1 MELSFQN
8 DKKQLRVEIAAKE
21 KVLNDTKATLKQT
34 LTTLKIEKENYKSKI
49 IVIRHESEREKS
61 DLMVMVRL
69 TTLSNL
75 QSINLYLF

>member
-8 DKKQLRVEIAAKE
+8 DKKQLRQEIASKE

-34 LTTLKIEKENYKSKI
+34 LSNLKIEKENFKSKI
-49 IVIRHESEREKS
+49 IVIRHESEREKN

-69 TTLSNL
+69 ITLSDV
-75 QSINLYLF
+75 QSFNPCYF

>member
-69 TTLSNL
+69 TILSNL

>member
-8 DKKQLRVEIAAKE
+8 DKKQLRQEIASKE

-34 LTTLKIEKENYKSKI
+34 LSNLKTEKDNFKSKI
-49 IVIRHESEREKS
+49 IVIRHESEREKN

-69 TTLSNL
+69 ITLSYV
-75 QSINLYLF
+75 QSINPCYF